1 MVNKTKILSELS
13 KIVLEAM
20 NTLSGLKKEI
30 ETIVKIRVEKAINKM
45 NLVRR
50 DEFEVLKKIV
60 QKLANERKDLKT
72 QSKKNGLKSRKKKKK
87 KSIKKIVQ

>member
-30 ETIVKIRVEKAINKM
+30 ETIVKIRVEKAINKIARTHIHPGIPS
-45 NLVRR
+45 LLL
-50 DEFEVLKKIV
+50 FLLSF
-60 QKLANERKDLKT
+60 KL
-72 QSKKNGLKSRKKKKK
+72 
-87 KSIKKIVQ
+87 

>member
-50 DEFEVLKKIV
+50 D
-60 QKLANERKDLKT
+60 
-72 QSKKNGLKSRKKKKK
+72 
-87 KSIKKIVQ
+87 

>member
-45 NLVRR
+45 NLVIR

-60 QKLANERKDLKT
+60 QKLAKERKDLRP
-72 QSKKNGLKSRKKKKK
+72 QSKRKGLKSRKKKKK
-87 KSIKKIVQ
+87 KSIKK

>member
-60 QKLANERKDLKT
+60 QKLANERRDLRN

-87 KSIKKIVQ
+87 KNIKK

>member
-60 QKLANERKDLKT
+60 QKLANERRDLRT

-87 KSIKKIVQ
+87 KNIKK

>member
-1 MVNKTKILSELS
+1 
-13 KIVLEAM
+13 
-20 NTLSGLKKEI
+20 
-30 ETIVKIRVEKAINKM
+30 M

-60 QKLANERKDLKT
+60 QKLANERRDLRN

-87 KSIKKIVQ
+87 KNIKK

>member
-60 QKLANERKDLKT
+60 QKLANERKNLKT

-87 KSIKKIVQ
+87 KIIKK

>member
-60 QKLANERKDLKT
+60 QKLANERRNLKT
-72 QSKKNGLKSRKKKKK
+72 QSKKNGLKSRKIKKK
-87 KSIKKIVQ
+87 KSIKK

>member
-60 QKLANERKDLKT
+60 QKLANERKNLKT
-72 QSKKNGLKSRKKKKK
+72 QSKKNGLKSGNKKKK
-87 KSIKKIVQ
+87 KSIKK

>member
-60 QKLANERKDLKT
+60 QKLAKERKDLRP
-72 QSKKNGLKSRKKKKK
+72 QSKRKCLKSRKKKKK
-87 KSIKKIVQ
+87 KSIKK

>member
-60 QKLANERKDLKT
+60 QKLANEREDLKT

-87 KSIKKIVQ
+87 KNIKK

>member
-60 QKLANERKDLKT
+60 QKLANERKDLRT
-72 QSKKNGLKSRKKKKK
+72 QSRKNGLKSRKKKKK
-87 KSIKKIVQ
+87 KNIKK